1 MTDPS
6 RGTSQPPGLQ
16 GIPGSA
22 YPMGANPSFADL
34 LRATAPGMDPR
45 TASLPGDAGPATQ
58 PMIPHGTTVLAI
70 KFADG
75 VVMAGDRR
83 AVEGWNIA
91 DERIDKVFPAD
102 ETSAVAIAGAAGQAT
117 EIVRL
122 FQTEL
127 EHYEK
132 VEGDR
137 LSLEGKANR
146 LAQMIRQ
153 NFPMALQGLVV
164 VPLFAGFDDRR
175 GEGRLFRYDATG
187 GRWEEADFHATG
199 SGSLP
204 ARSTLKKRWRPGMD
218 RSAAI
223 RASVEALYD
232 ASQEDVATGGPN
244 PLRGIFPTVKTIT
257 AQGVVA
263 VPEDEVREAFEAVV
277 GELREALR
285 PKGGSRAREGSAKAE
300 ASQDER

>member
-1 MTDPS
+1 M
-6 RGTSQPPGLQ
+6 GGFPG
-16 GIPGSA
+16 PG
-22 YPMGANPSFADL
+22 YPLRANPSFADL
-34 LRATAPGMDPR
+34 LRAASAGSEPWTPSPSDAAGSPAPVV
-45 TASLPGDAGPATQ
+45 
-58 PMIPHGTTVLAI
+58 PHGTTVLAL

-83 AVEGWNIA
+83 AVEGFNIA

-164 VPLFAGFDDRR
+164 VPLFAGFDERR

-187 GRWEEADFHATG
+187 GRWEETDFHATG
-199 SGSLP
+199 SGALP
-204 ARSTLKKRWRPGMD
+204 ARGTLKKRWRPSME
-218 RSAAI
+218 RTAAI
-223 RASVEALYD
+223 QAAVEALYD

-244 PLRGIFPTVKTIT
+244 PLRGIYPTVRTIT
-257 AQGVVA
+257 AGGVEQVTDA
-263 VPEDEVREAFEAVV
+263 DVRAAFEQIV
-277 GELREALR
+277 GETHEAPR
-285 PKGGSRAREGSAKAE
+285 KRGGSAAREGGRPKE
-300 ASQDER
+300 DRG